1 MKIGLVLF
9 GHLRSFR
16 SAHDSYKN
24 FLKIL
29 QHVGD
34 VNVFCHTWDIE
45 DSVTSAW
52 WKDHKP
58 DDPPPATVDK
68 NEIEQTYFPVLY
80 SVEQSRQFD
89 ANDYSGNSSIP
100 IPGILSM
107 LYSQM
112 QAFKLLEKYERQN
125 EFKYDVVIKTR
136 YDLLYEITEDFINCI
151 KTNDRIFLPSSNPY
165 ELIGSCSDIFA
176 IGSRKNMEAYFDFCE
191 NFKEA
196 LAIYQQKGYR
206 QLIPEL
212 CMTVYLDHKNI
223 KRRELPGLRLHILR
237 MGGEKFQINTVKDL
251 SSNDPHCFHKKMI
264 RRNADIL
271 PDGSEI
277 LEINSRKL
285 AKKYTSWLDKD
296 ANEKTLGIYSDLYNG
311 QWPGIRYIIRL
322 AGKAK
327 HNNVFTS
334 IVMKDFFEESIFKS
348 RYSQLKILILVTILT
363 LTGGSGFYYFR
374 IWKNRVF
381 G

>member
-80 SVEQSRQFD
+80 SIEQSRQFD

-277 LEINSRKL
+277 LKSIAESLQKNIPAGWIKMRMKKL
-285 AKKYTSWLDKD
+285 
-296 ANEKTLGIYSDLYNG
+296 
-311 QWPGIRYIIRL
+311 
-322 AGKAK
+322 
-327 HNNVFTS
+327 
-334 IVMKDFFEESIFKS
+334 
-348 RYSQLKILILVTILT
+348 
-363 LTGGSGFYYFR
+363 
-374 IWKNRVF
+374 
-381 G
+381 